1 MDIGLGDSNPVVILM
16 IQGIMFL
23 ITCFFFIGQWKKIIN
38 KHVVHLIR
46 KK

>member
-23 ITCFFFIGQWKKIIN
+23 ITCFSLLDNGKK
-38 KHVVHLIR
+38 
-46 KK
+46 